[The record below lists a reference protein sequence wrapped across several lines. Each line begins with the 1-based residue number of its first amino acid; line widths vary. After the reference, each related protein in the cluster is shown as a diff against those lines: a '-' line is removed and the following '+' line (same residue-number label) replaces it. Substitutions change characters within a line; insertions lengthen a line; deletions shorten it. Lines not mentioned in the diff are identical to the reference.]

1 MSRQVTGR
9 RHPGCTAHPRRR
21 LRGEAGATA
30 IEYGLLA
37 ALLAVGVPASVSA
50 TGTSLEE
57 LYTAWTG
64 AVMHVLPSRR

>member
-1 MSRQVTGR
+1 MSRQVTDRRRPGR
-9 RHPGCTAHPRRR
+9 TAHPRHR
-21 LRGEAGATA
+21 LRGEAGVTA

-37 ALLAVGVPASVSA
+37 GLLAVGVLASVSA

-64 AVMHVLPSRR
+64 AVMQVLPSRR

>member
-1 MSRQVTGR
+1 MSRQSAHR
-9 RHPGCTAHPRRR
+9 KHPGRTAHLRRR
-21 LRGEAGATA
+21 LRDQAGVTA

-37 ALLAVGVPASVSA
+37 GLIAVAVLASVSA